1 MIPHN
6 SIRYLMAFAIFISM
20 ISCGSPMNKIAHKWI
35 VIRAEWV
42 DTSQFNHGFGDRS
55 LLTDLYKDQIYDLH
69 SDGTYSSNG
78 KKENTNGTWK
88 IRFNN
93 AIFTDKD
100 GAIHTWYFIGN
111 KLEIYPDSTMKF
123 KLDNEKNHY
132 YLLTI
137 KAAQGEHVNVDDY
150 W

>member
-6 SIRYLMAFAIFISM
+6 SIRFLIAFVVFISM

-35 VIRAEWV
+35 VIKADYV
-42 DTSQFNHGFGDRS
+42 NTDTTSFIIDDGS
-55 LLTDLYKDQIYDLH
+55 LYAIQYIGQVYDLH
-69 SDGTYSSNG
+69 ADGTYSSNG
-78 KKENTNGTWK
+78 KKENTSGTWK

-93 AIFTDKD
+93 AIFKDKD
-100 GAIHTWYFIGN
+100 GTIHTWYFIGN

-123 KLDNEKNHY
+123 KLDNEKNQY

-137 KAAQGEHVNVDDY
+137 KAAPGEHVNVDDY